1 MYKVLIVDDENIV
14 HQGMETLHWDR
25 LGACV
30 VGNAYDGEEA
40 EALFKSE
47 HPDIVITDICMAKKN
62 GLKLIE
68 SIRAARR
75 ATKIII
81 LTAYANFEV
90 AQKALNYGVDEL
102 LLKPISPEK
111 LEATL
116 SKLISSIALEKKK
129 IQLHM
134 EMESKIKNMI
144 PLLRE
149 KIISDLLDN
158 EITSDEQLKICDF
171 ASGKY
176 IVAMIQSDDYS
187 TYNVFSLFEQLK
199 TDLELTGFN
208 FFLMRGIKKMCCV
221 LYTQSYIPDDVFLE
235 EVSIFFAEKIKYCL
249 EMFSIGFTVGLSDVV
264 QNIMDLHK
272 ARVQSEKAISQKF
285 SLGDN
290 MVLYYSDIKNDLYST
305 AGRDLFKSKF
315 LKTFVTGHSE
325 DIQKTFAEYVN
336 SVYSSVYPNESAV
349 KINVYDTIFKCI
361 ELISNNYTIDNSEFK
376 KLTKLIEIQDISVFF
391 QSSEEFIV
399 NISNQ
404 AMSATQHTHQDLIDK
419 CYQIIELEYNEQIT
433 LSYISQKLNYSATY
447 LGRLIK
453 KHTNKSFS
461 DILTDK
467 RIAVAKEKLTTTNL
481 LISQVAEQS
490 GFIDSSYFAQ
500 VFKKNTGVTPLEYRS
515 ITNI

>member
-1 MYKVLIVDDENIV
+1 
-14 HQGMETLHWDR
+14 
-25 LGACV
+25 
-30 VGNAYDGEEA
+30 
-40 EALFKSE
+40 
-47 HPDIVITDICMAKKN
+47 
-62 GLKLIE
+62 
-68 SIRAARR
+68 
-75 ATKIII
+75 
-81 LTAYANFEV
+81 
-90 AQKALNYGVDEL
+90 
-102 LLKPISPEK
+102 
-111 LEATL
+111 
-116 SKLISSIALEKKK
+116 
-129 IQLHM
+129 
-134 EMESKIKNMI
+134 
-144 PLLRE
+144 
-149 KIISDLLDN
+149 
-158 EITSDEQLKICDF
+158 
-171 ASGKY
+171 
-176 IVAMIQSDDYS
+176 
-187 TYNVFSLFEQLK
+187 
-199 TDLELTGFN
+199 
-208 FFLMRGIKKMCCV
+208 
-221 LYTQSYIPDDVFLE
+221 
-235 EVSIFFAEKIKYCL
+235 
-249 EMFSIGFTVGLSDVV
+249 
-264 QNIMDLHK
+264 
-272 ARVQSEKAISQKF
+272 
-285 SLGDN
+285 
-290 MVLYYSDIKNDLYST
+290 
-305 AGRDLFKSKF
+305 
-315 LKTFVTGHSE
+315 
-325 DIQKTFAEYVN
+325 VN